1 MNNNNNKTNKTEAD
15 CGSDHELLNAKFRL
29 KLKEVGKTTRPFRC
43 DINHIPY
50 SGISEVAQS
59 CPTLCDLMDCAWNSP
74 GQNTGEDSL
83 SLLEGIFPTQGSNLS
98 LPHCRQLLYCLSH
111 QGSPIQIATLPQ
123 FLLCLKNLALFVKS
137 SPNFLTVA
145 FKSSKGA
152 SSQFSTLFFTI
163 FHSFYHVTLLEF
175 SNKLLYHMSIW
186 AVSLSHPIA
195 FYFF

>member
-1 MNNNNNKTNKTEAD
+1 MLEMHVKCFIK
-15 CGSDHELLNAKFRL
+15 
-29 KLKEVGKTTRPFRC
+29 
-43 DINHIPY
+43 PY
-50 SGISEVAQS
+50 QESEVTQS
-59 CPTLCDLMDCAWNSP
+59 CPTICDPMEQAPLSMLLHPWNFPGNSTGVDCHF
-74 GQNTGEDSL
+74 
-83 SLLEGIFPTQGSNLS
+83 LLEGIFPTQGSNLS